1 MSLHKSFAGKKKV
14 CKTGFESSDES
25 DEDAWRFRCGPG
37 LECVQAH
44 VQREAGS
51 GQTRKRKLKKAFK
64 CFNTGGLK
72 HSR

>member
-1 MSLHKSFAGKKKV
+1 M

-44 VQREAGS
+44 VQREAEKHVKENS
-51 GQTRKRKLKKAFK
+51 RKRL
-64 CFNTGGLK
+64 NVLTREG
-72 HSR
+72 